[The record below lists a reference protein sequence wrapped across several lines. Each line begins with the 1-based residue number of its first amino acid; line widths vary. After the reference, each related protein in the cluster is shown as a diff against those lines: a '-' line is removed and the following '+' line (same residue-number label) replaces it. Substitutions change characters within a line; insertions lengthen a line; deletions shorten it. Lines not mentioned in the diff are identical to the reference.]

1 MKSTMHRLSA
11 LLVLA
16 LMASPLLAQETTNA
30 KQPEEEPAPVETI
43 EKTDYDSTYVVRKI
57 SFGAFAGYSLDFHS
71 ADLLDLPQ
79 VPSCCDGYNGGTGG
93 GFVGGISMAFPMTRS
108 IDLIGRL
115 SFHTSSVT
123 MTEDEPIMVRQGN
136 EAVPAVITHELSPSL
151 SILGLEPGID
161 WRLSEAFSITAGVRI
176 ASIMSASYEQREVLD
191 PSIAYDYDGG
201 AAVRNQTSGDIQDV
215 TALQFGAFVG
225 ARYALPL
232 DRSHEFHL
240 IPEVQF
246 APMFTNVVD
255 GQTWSVNSLR
265 FMLNFTQTI
274 TSVEKRSSPLKPN

>member
-1 MKSTMHRLSA
+1 MMSTMQRLSTLLLLMA
-11 LLVLA
+11 L
-16 LMASPLLAQETTNA
+16 ASPLLAQEATNP
-30 KQPEEEPAPVETI
+30 KELEPEPAPVETI
-43 EKTDYDSTYVVRKI
+43 EKTDFDSTYVVRKI

-71 ADLLDLPQ
+71 ADQLRLPQ
-79 VPSCCDGYNGGTGG
+79 VPTCCDGYSGGTGG
-93 GFVGGISMAFPMTRS
+93 GFVGGISMAIPVSRS

-115 SFHTSSVT
+115 SFHTSGVT
-123 MTEDEPIMVRQGN
+123 MTQDEAITVRDGN
-136 EAVPAVITHELSPSL
+136 EAVPATITHELKPSL
-151 SILGLEPGID
+151 SILGFEPGID

-176 ASIMSASYEQREVLD
+176 ASIMSANYDQREVLD

-201 AAVRNQTSGDIQDV
+201 SAVRNETSGKIQEV
-215 TALQFGAFVG
+215 SPLQFGAFIG

-246 APMFTNVVD
+246 APMFTNIVD

-274 TSVEKRSSPLKPN
+274 TSVEKRSTPLKP